1 MMASSKMADWDD
13 RLPRVRGRYAFDVD
27 LSRTVW
33 FRAGG
38 RADVVFRPA
47 DIDDLAPL
55 PRLPAPPMCR

>member
-1 MMASSKMADWDD
+1 MIANSKMTNWID
-13 RLPRVRGRYAFDVD
+13 RLPRVRGRYAFNVD

-47 DIDDLAPL
+47 DVDDLAHFSPPGP
-55 PRLPAPPMCR
+55 PRCR